1 MPSWRPCR
9 HQLVDLNMVILHP
22 DSESVSDFF
31 QTIDSRIVQIY
42 ADPHT
47 LGIDP
52 HTLGIVSKLCRELCR
67 GQVKEYVS
75 FR

>member
-47 LGIDP
+47 LGI
-52 HTLGIVSKLCRELCR
+52 VSKLCR